1 MWQSSRIAAKV
12 RAGEWLMEQ
21 DREVG
26 SLVGNDPLGASDGSA
41 KGAECDPSTVM
52 GQAAGGVEP
61 KHESAIA
68 TQEVEGEL
76 SACDL
81 NKNGCGR

>member
-1 MWQSSRIAAKV
+1 MPAA
-12 RAGEWLMEQ
+12 
-21 DREVG
+21 
-26 SLVGNDPLGASDGSA
+26 GASDGSA